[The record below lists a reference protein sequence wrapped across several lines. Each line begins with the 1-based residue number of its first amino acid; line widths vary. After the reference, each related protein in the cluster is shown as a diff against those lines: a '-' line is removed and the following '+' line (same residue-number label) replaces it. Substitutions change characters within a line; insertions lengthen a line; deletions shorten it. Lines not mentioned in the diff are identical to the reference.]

1 MQPHPVHVRRLLACG
16 ALAFAGAACADEPN
30 PYYIGVNQALTYQNN
45 VFSSTTNGID
55 SGISTTSLVGGFDQ
69 PIGRQRVYLN
79 GNFGYNYY
87 TNDTLRYLNNN
98 SYGVNA
104 GVDWQTIERLS
115 GTVRL
120 VANQSLSSYANAGAP
135 EITEKNIQDVGTAAL
150 TANYGI
156 TPRVT
161 LDAGYEFRYLNYS
174 ASQYAYQEF
183 KQNVYRLGVRYGQ
196 SSILT
201 VGLGLRLNKTDYP
214 NYLLNPDPVTA
225 PSEPYI
231 ADNSTGKNVDFT
243 VNWVPS
249 GLSTLDARLSFT
261 DIAYTINTA
270 SDFRGL
276 TGALGWNYQATGR
289 LSTRLSFLVAP
300 GNGSTYFAFTGTGP
314 TVVENSQISRVLRLS
329 ATYVATGKTS
339 LTGNVGLIRNT
350 YAQATSS
357 GTQNSTDLSPSIGLG
372 VSYAPSRN
380 TLLACDLN
388 YITRNASQ
396 EAIATGQS
404 YDYNRSSFSCSGQI
418 VLR

>member
-16 ALAFAGAACADEPN
+16 ALACAGAAWADEPN

-45 VFSSTTNGID
+45 IFSATTDGID

-69 PIGRQRVYLN
+69 PIGRQRAYLN

-87 TNDTLRYLNNN
+87 TNDSVRYLNNN

-115 GTVRL
+115 GTLRL
-120 VANQSLSSYANAGAP
+120 TANQSLSTYANAGAP

-161 LDAGYEFRYLNYS
+161 LNAGYEFRYLNYS
-174 ASQYAYQEF
+174 APQYAYEEF
-183 KQNVYRLGVRYGQ
+183 RQNVYSLGLRYGQ
-196 SSILT
+196 AGQLT
-201 VGLGLRLNKTDYP
+201 VGAGLRLNKTDYP
-214 NYLLNPDPVTA
+214 NYLVNPDPITA

-231 ADNSTGKNVDFT
+231 ADDSTGKNVDFT

-249 GLSTLDARLSFT
+249 GLSSLDARLSFT

-300 GNGSTYFAFTGTGP
+300 GNGSTYFAFTGSGP
-314 TVVENSQISRVLRLS
+314 TVVENSQISRILRLS

-339 LTGNVGLIRNT
+339 LTGNVGLVRNT

-388 YITRNASQ
+388 YVTRNASQ

-404 YDYNRSSFSCSGQI
+404 YDYNRSSFGCSGQI